1 MSPKFMKLSMSRSS
15 MALRLATAVV
25 LVGAAAPLSPAWA
38 LGQGAFAVGK
48 AANGIG
54 LQSTTVASR
63 HYGRKEKA
71 AAAAAPAT
79 SAKPALVGTFGDW
92 GVYVSQGAKSKVC
105 YALGQPNA
113 RSPASLK
120 KDTAYVFISNR
131 PGEGVH
137 NEVSIMAG
145 VPLKEGTAGGRADIG
160 GTGYDLVAK
169 GQNAFVKNA
178 AEEGQFV
185 GTLKRRGA
193 KMVLRLPSAKS
204 GTVTDTYSLA
214 GMQQALDRVAKECP

>member
-1 MSPKFMKLSMSRSS
+1 MSTPFSIRSPL
-15 MALRLATAVV
+15 LRRLGVATLLLA
-25 LVGAAAPLSPAWA
+25 VGPMPSAFA
-38 LGQGAFAVGK
+38 LGQGSLAVGK
-48 AANGIG
+48 AASG
-54 LQSTTVASR
+54 LGLEPTTVASR
-63 HYGRKEKA
+63 HKA
-71 AAAAAPAT
+71 KTPAAAPAAA
-79 SAKPALVGTFGDW
+79 AKPALVGTFGDW

-113 RSPASLK
+113 RTPASLK
-120 KDTAYVFISNR
+120 KDLGYVFISNR

-145 VPLKEGTAGGRADIG
+145 VPLKEGAAGGRADIG

-193 KMVLRLPSAKS
+193 KLVLKLPSAKS

>member
-1 MSPKFMKLSMSRSS
+1 MSPKSMKLSMSRPS
-15 MALRLATAVV
+15 MALRLASAIV
-25 LVGAAAPLSPAWA
+25 LLGAAMPVSSAWA
-38 LGQGAFAVGK
+38 VGQGASALGR
-48 AANGIG
+48 AAQGMG
-54 LQSTTVASR
+54 PQVTTIASR
-63 HYGRKEKA
+63 HHGREKPA
-71 AAAAAPAT
+71 AAAASAT
-79 SAKPALVGTFGDW
+79 PAKPALVGTFGDW
-92 GVYVSQGAKSKVC
+92 GVYVSQGTKSKVC
-105 YALGQPNA
+105 YALGQPSSRNP
-113 RSPASLK
+113 SSLK

-160 GTGYDLVAK
+160 STGYDLVAK

-193 KMVLRLPSAKS
+193 KLIIKLPSAKS
-204 GTVTDTYSLA
+204 GAVTDTYSLA

>member
-1 MSPKFMKLSMSRSS
+1 MSPKFMKLSMSRPT
-15 MALRLATAVV
+15 MLRLAGAVA
-25 LVGAAAPLSPAWA
+25 LLGAATPMSPAWA
-38 LGQGAFAVGK
+38 LGQGASALGK
-48 AANGIG
+48 AAQGMG
-54 LQSTTVASR
+54 LQVTTVASR
-63 HYGRKEKA
+63 RHGKEKPA
-71 AAAAAPAT
+71 AAAAT

-145 VPLKEGTAGGRADIG
+145 VSLKEGTAGGRADIG

-193 KMVLRLPSAKS
+193 KLVIKLPSAKS

>member
-1 MSPKFMKLSMSRSS
+1 MSPKSMKLFLLRPLLTLRIAGVS
-15 MALRLATAVV
+15 ALLIATAPV
-25 LVGAAAPLSPAWA
+25 SSAWA
-38 LGQGAFAVGK
+38 LGPGALALGK
-48 AANGIG
+48 AADG
-54 LQSTTVASR
+54 LGVQATLVASR
-63 HYGRKEKA
+63 HSRKQKPA
-71 AAAAAPAT
+71 AATPSA
-79 SAKPALVGTFGDW
+79 SAKPTLVGTFGDW

-145 VPLKEGTAGGRADIG
+145 VALKEGTAGGRADIG
-160 GTGYDLVAK
+160 ATGYDLVAK

-193 KMVLRLPSAKS
+193 KLVLKLPSAKS